1 MGTLLLKSKNIH
13 GTKNHAKQLAQT
25 GENKESNFL
34 LVIAGVLI
42 TITVAAIKWF
52 KRKQPEE

>member
-1 MGTLLLKSKNIH
+1 M
-13 GTKNHAKQLAQT
+13 
-25 GENKESNFL
+25 

-52 KRKQPEE
+52 KRKQPKE